1 MTNKF
6 DQIYKK
12 NADVWGLPQSYKGIK
27 FHPLKISDEIQIN
40 EFNKLFSYPKSATN
54 DNPVIYKMSF
64 LKFLIYVLP
73 YLLGENKENID
84 FREDLRIFLA
94 YVTKTDVEDIELS
107 SRNRDDRIDDQIE
120 NLIIS
125 LYIGEDSEI
134 FTEADFSIIRD
145 IILQQNG
152 SSTEYVE
159 AYRPELEKDLQ
170 FAMRNIEKYNFSDQ
184 IFSFAA
190 LFNKTME
197 EIKDCTL
204 FQMKNL
210 LDSKGAVETYRMQTI
225 PLTEVGKEYD
235 VKHYMKNLKI
245 RGRYDEI
252 LQTVDEFK
260 EDTSYFK

>member
-6 DQIYKK
+6 EQIYKK
-12 NADVWGLPQSYKGIK
+12 NNDIWGQPQEYKKIK
-27 FHPLKISDEIQIN
+27 FYPLTISEESQIN

-54 DNPVIYKMSF
+54 DNPVFYKMSY

-73 YLLGENKENID
+73 YLLDENKDNMD
-84 FREDLRIFLA
+84 FSEDLKTFLA
-94 YVTKTDVEDIELS
+94 YVTKTNIEDIEFS
-107 SRNRDDRIDDQIE
+107 SRNPDDKIE

-125 LYIGEDSEI
+125 LFIGEDSEI
-134 FTEADFSIIRD
+134 FTEADFGVIRE

-152 SSTEYVE
+152 SSAEYVE

-170 FAMRNIEKYNFSDQ
+170 FAMRNMEKYNFSDQ
-184 IFSFAA
+184 IFAFAA
-190 LFNKTME
+190 LFGKTME

-204 FQMKNL
+204 FQMRNL
-210 LDSKGAVETYRMQTI
+210 LDSVGAVESYRMQTI
-225 PLTEVGKEYD
+225 PLTEVTKEYD
-235 VKHYMKNLKI
+235 VKHYIKNLKV

-252 LQTVDEFK
+252 LQTVDKFK

>member
-12 NADVWGLPQSYKGIK
+12 NNDIWGNPQEYKNIK
-27 FHPLKISDEIQIN
+27 FYPLKISEESQIN
-40 EFNKLFSYPKSATN
+40 IFNKLFSYPKSATN
-54 DNPVIYKMSF
+54 DNPVFYKMSY
-64 LKFLIYVLP
+64 LKFVIYVLP
-73 YLLGENKENID
+73 YLLDKNEEGIN
-84 FREDLRIFLA
+84 FSEDLKAFLA
-94 YVTKTDVEDIELS
+94 YVTKTDIEDIEFT
-107 SRNRDDRIDDQIE
+107 SRNRDEKIE
-120 NLIIS
+120 NLVIS

-134 FTEADFSIIRD
+134 FTESDFSIIRE

-152 SSTEYVE
+152 SSIDYVE
-159 AYRPELEKDLQ
+159 GYRPELEKDLQ
-170 FAMRNIEKYNFSDQ
+170 FATRNMEKYNFSDQ

-210 LDSKGAVETYRMQTI
+210 LDSKGAIESYRMQTI
-225 PLTEVGKEYD
+225 PLTEVGKDYD
-235 VKHYMKNLKI
+235 VKHYMKNLKT

-252 LQTVDEFK
+252 LKTVDEFK
-260 EDTSYFK
+260 EETSYFKQ

>member
-6 DQIYKK
+6 EQIYKK
-12 NADVWGLPQSYKGIK
+12 NNDIWGEPQTYKGIK
-27 FHPLKISDEIQIN
+27 FYPLKISEESEIN
-40 EFNKLFSYPKSATN
+40 AFNKLFSYPKSATN
-54 DNPVIYKMSF
+54 DNPVFYKMSY

-73 YLLGENKENID
+73 YLLDKNEEGLD
-84 FREDLRIFLA
+84 FSEDIKTFLA
-94 YVTKTDVEDIELS
+94 YVTGTDIEDIALS
-107 SRNRDDRIDDQIE
+107 SRNQEAKIE

-125 LYIGEDSEI
+125 LFIGEEI
-134 FTEADFSIIRD
+134 FTEADFDIIRE

-152 SSTEYVE
+152 SSVEYVE

-170 FAMRNIEKYNFSDQ
+170 FAMRNMEKYNFSDQ

-190 LFNKTME
+190 LFGKTME

-210 LDSKGAVETYRMQTI
+210 LDSKGAIESYRMQTI
-225 PLTEVGKEYD
+225 PLTEVGKEYS

-260 EDTSYFK
+260 EDTSYFQ